1 MVSSSESKSNK
12 DFSAT
17 TRALA
22 GLCHSCGI
30 CPYAASKR
38 DSGFDK
44 LMRWHRTWCPAW
56 RAHSRVYGEKPLPL
70 HQEKPKQSEVIR
82 G

>member
-1 MVSSSESKSNK
+1 MNSSSESISGER
-12 DFSAT
+12 FSVT
-17 TRALA
+17 TKAMA

-56 RAHSRVYGEKPLPL
+56 RAHTRVYGEKPLRL
-70 HQEKPKQSEVIR
+70 HYEKPNQTEVIR